1 MFLPRR
7 EPWGLPGD
15 PPPLLGSD
23 CFQFLLGDEWMQW
36 SPLHVGSW
44 HRACGRIGCGLYM
57 ELWYLDH
64 INEHTE
70 EQGKWII
77 DGYDL
82 ATVKI
87 GCYFDGCFVFALRAI

>member
-15 PPPLLGSD
+15 LPPLLGSD
-23 CFQFLLGDEWMQW
+23 FFQLLLGAERMQW
-36 SPLHVGSW
+36 SPLHVGSQ
-44 HRACGRIGCGLYM
+44 HCACEHTGCGLYM
-57 ELWYLDH
+57 GLWHLDH
-64 INEHTE
+64 INEHTGE
-70 EQGKWII
+70 RGKWII
-77 DGYDL
+77 YGYDL